1 MQRLAGKMG
10 EGVMCV
16 DDLRREQRLDGR
28 AEKLAD
34 IVVLVLRQLAHA
46 QALQPFCAKLP
57 LHAAEDTVAP
67 LIQGSRCRIDPLEL
81 LLCGQ
86 TGFVVYA
93 VAAQRGD
100 VAEAADADHIEFI
113 EIARENG
120 EKFHALQQ
128 GDGLVLR
135 LLKHAG
141 VELQPRKL
149 PVLRV
154 ALFPDRFRH
163 GVCSFPDGL
172 LHYTGNARLLQSRRC
187 KIMKI

>member
-1 MQRLAGKMG
+1 M
-10 EGVMCV
+10 
-16 DDLRREQRLDGR
+16 
-28 AEKLAD
+28 
-34 IVVLVLRQLAHA
+34 
-46 QALQPFCAKLP
+46 
-57 LHAAEDTVAP
+57 
-67 LIQGSRCRIDPLEL
+67 
-81 LLCGQ
+81 
-86 TGFVVYA
+86 
-93 VAAQRGD
+93 AAQCGD

-163 GVCSFPDGL
+163 GVCSFPDVL